1 MQVIIISPN
10 KTTHQHWH
18 LSPVAL
24 RIAAAAAVIMALSL
38 SYTAYQ
44 LFSDTPK
51 KQPISV
57 VEKAISPFLT
67 PVPEQIVV
75 AQLTSE
81 QAQMQAYYAKRL
93 GALQAEAFRLK
104 ALTDKLAELSGIDIE
119 AEGLDKPAGQ
129 GGLAQQQAMPLSE
142 AEFES
147 FFSELENNFDT
158 QSLGLVQLQDYFI
171 TEDNIKSA
179 IPTGRPIKKGWISS
193 YYGYRVDPFNGKKTF
208 HHGLDFAGKAG
219 SEVLA
224 VADGIVSWHGTR
236 GGYGEMIEIDHG
248 NGYQSRYAHNKKLVV
263 KLGDRIKKGQAIAL
277 MGSTGRSTGPHVHFE
292 VLRDGKTVNP
302 ANFVKR

>member
-10 KTTHQHWH
+10 NTTHQHWH
-18 LSPVAL
+18 LSPMVL
-24 RIAAAAAVIMALSL
+24 RIAATVTLLFVFSI
-38 SYTAYQ
+38 SYMAYQ
-44 LFSDTPK
+44 LISDKPE
-51 KQPISV
+51 KQIITI
-57 VEKAISPFLT
+57 VEKPAEPNK
-67 PVPEQIVV
+67 VPIV
-75 AQLTSE
+75 AQQSKTE
-81 QAQMQAYYAKRL
+81 KAQMQAYYAKRL
-93 GALQAEAFRLK
+93 GTLQAEAFRLK
-104 ALTDKLAELSGIDIE
+104 ALTDKLAELSGLDIE
-119 AEGLDKPAGQ
+119 AEGLDKTAGQ
-129 GGLAQQQAMPLSE
+129 GGVMQQSAMPLSQ

-147 FFSELENNFDT
+147 FFSELENSFDT
-158 QSLGLVQLQDYFI
+158 QSLGLIQLQDYLI

-179 IPTGRPIKKGWISS
+179 IPAGRPIEKGWISS

-219 SEVLA
+219 SDVLA

-292 VLRDGKTVNP
+292 ILRDGKTVNP

>member
-10 KTTHQHWH
+10 NTTHKHWH
-18 LSPVAL
+18 LSKTMLGVAASL
-24 RIAAAAAVIMALSL
+24 ALIIVLST

-44 LFSDTPK
+44 LLSDKPE
-51 KQPISV
+51 KQTASM
-57 VEKAISPFLT
+57 VEKAVISEPKQT
-67 PVPEQIVV
+67 VV
-75 AQLTSE
+75 MVDETNQK
-81 QAQMQAYYAKRL
+81 QVQAYYAKRL
-93 GALQAEAFRLK
+93 GTLQAEALRLK
-104 ALTDKLAELSGIDIE
+104 ALTDKLAEFSGLNIVE
-119 AEGLDKPAGQ
+119 EGLDEQAGQ

-142 AEFES
+142 DEFES

-158 QSLGLVQLQDYFI
+158 QSLGLIQLQDYLI
-171 TEDNIKSA
+171 TKDSIKSA
-179 IPTGRPIKKGWISS
+179 IPAGRPIKKGWISS
-193 YYGYRVDPFNGKKTF
+193 YYGYRVDPFSGKKVF
-208 HHGLDFAGKAG
+208 HHGLDFAGKSG

-224 VADGIVSWHGTR
+224 VADGIVSWQGTR

-292 VLRDGKTVNP
+292 ILRDGKTVNP

>member
-1 MQVIIISPN
+1 MQVIIISQN

-18 LSPVAL
+18 LSQVAL
-24 RIAAAAAVIMALSL
+24 RIVAVAAVIMALSL

-51 KQPISV
+51 KQLSNV
-57 VEKAISPFLT
+57 VEKAISPLLT
-67 PVPEQIVV
+67 PLPEQIVV

-93 GALQAEAFRLK
+93 GTLQAEAFRLK

-119 AEGLDKPAGQ
+119 AEGLDKSAGQ
-129 GGLAQQQAMPLSE
+129 GGLAQQQAIPLSE

-147 FFSELENNFDT
+147 FFSELESNFDT

>member
-1 MQVIIISPN
+1 MQVIIISSN
-10 KTTHQHWH
+10 NTTHQHWH
-18 LSPVAL
+18 LSPMVL
-24 RIAAAAAVIMALSL
+24 RIAATVTLLFVFSI
-38 SYTAYQ
+38 SYMAYQ
-44 LFSDTPK
+44 LISDKPE
-51 KQPISV
+51 KQIITI
-57 VEKAISPFLT
+57 VEKPAEPNK
-67 PVPEQIVV
+67 VPIV
-75 AQLTSE
+75 AQQSKTE
-81 QAQMQAYYAKRL
+81 KAQMQAYYAKRL
-93 GALQAEAFRLK
+93 GTLQAEAFRLK
-104 ALTDKLAELSGIDIE
+104 ALTDKLAELSGLDIE
-119 AEGLDKPAGQ
+119 AEGLDKTAGQ
-129 GGLAQQQAMPLSE
+129 GGVMQQSAMPLSQ

-147 FFSELENNFDT
+147 FFSELENSFDT
-158 QSLGLVQLQDYFI
+158 QSLGLIQLQDYLI

-179 IPTGRPIKKGWISS
+179 IPAGRPIEKGWISS

-219 SEVLA
+219 SDVLA

-292 VLRDGKTVNP
+292 ILRDGKTVNP

>member
-10 KTTHQHWH
+10 NTTHQHWH
-18 LSPVAL
+18 LSPMVL
-24 RIAAAAAVIMALSL
+24 RIAATVTLLFVFSI
-38 SYTAYQ
+38 SYMAYQ
-44 LFSDTPK
+44 LMSDKPE
-51 KQPISV
+51 KQIITI
-57 VEKAISPFLT
+57 VEKPAEPNK
-67 PVPEQIVV
+67 VPVV
-75 AQLTSE
+75 AQQSKTE
-81 QAQMQAYYAKRL
+81 KAQMQAYYAKRL
-93 GALQAEAFRLK
+93 GTLQAEAFRLK
-104 ALTDKLAELSGIDIE
+104 ALTDKLAELSGLDIE
-119 AEGLDKPAGQ
+119 AEGLDKTAGQ
-129 GGLAQQQAMPLSE
+129 GGVMQQSAMPLSQ

-147 FFSELENNFDT
+147 FFSELENSFDT
-158 QSLGLVQLQDYFI
+158 QSLGLIQLQDYLI

-179 IPTGRPIKKGWISS
+179 IPAGRPIEKGWISS

-219 SEVLA
+219 SDVLA
-224 VADGIVSWHGTR
+224 VADGIVSWQGTR

-292 VLRDGKTVNP
+292 ILRDGKTVNP

>member
-10 KTTHQHWH
+10 NTTHQHWH
-18 LSPVAL
+18 LSPMVL
-24 RIAAAAAVIMALSL
+24 RIAATVTLLFVFSI
-38 SYTAYQ
+38 SYMAYQ
-44 LFSDTPK
+44 LMSDK
-51 KQPISV
+51 SEKQIITI
-57 VEKAISPFLT
+57 VEKPAEPNK
-67 PVPEQIVV
+67 VPVV
-75 AQLTSE
+75 AQQSKTE
-81 QAQMQAYYAKRL
+81 KAQMQAYYAKRL
-93 GALQAEAFRLK
+93 GTLQAEAFRLK
-104 ALTDKLAELSGIDIE
+104 ALTDKLAELSGLDIE
-119 AEGLDKPAGQ
+119 AEGLDKTAGQ
-129 GGLAQQQAMPLSE
+129 GGVMQQSAMPLSQ

-147 FFSELENNFDT
+147 FFSELENSFDT
-158 QSLGLVQLQDYFI
+158 QSLGLVQLQDYLI

-179 IPTGRPIKKGWISS
+179 IPAGRPIKKGWISS

-219 SEVLA
+219 SDVLA

-292 VLRDGKTVNP
+292 ILRDGKTVNP

>member
-10 KTTHQHWH
+10 NTTHQHWH
-18 LSPVAL
+18 LSPMVL
-24 RIAAAAAVIMALSL
+24 RIAATVTLLFVFSI
-38 SYTAYQ
+38 SYMAYQ
-44 LFSDTPK
+44 LISDKPE
-51 KQPISV
+51 KQIITI
-57 VEKAISPFLT
+57 VEKPAEPNK
-67 PVPEQIVV
+67 VPIV
-75 AQLTSE
+75 AQQSKTE
-81 QAQMQAYYAKRL
+81 KAQMQAYYAKRL
-93 GALQAEAFRLK
+93 GTLQAEAFRLK
-104 ALTDKLAELSGIDIE
+104 ALTDKLAELSGLDIE
-119 AEGLDKPAGQ
+119 AEGRDKTAGQ
-129 GGLAQQQAMPLSE
+129 GGVMQQSAMPLSQ

-147 FFSELENNFDT
+147 FFSELENSFDT
-158 QSLGLVQLQDYFI
+158 QSLGLVQLQDYLI

-179 IPTGRPIKKGWISS
+179 IPAGRPIEKGWISS

-219 SEVLA
+219 SDVLA
-224 VADGIVSWHGTR
+224 VADGIVSWQGTR

-292 VLRDGKTVNP
+292 ILRDGKTVNP

>member
-10 KTTHQHWH
+10 NTTHQHWH
-18 LSPVAL
+18 LSPMVL
-24 RIAAAAAVIMALSL
+24 RIAATVTLLFVFSI
-38 SYTAYQ
+38 SYMAYQ
-44 LFSDTPK
+44 LMSDKPE
-51 KQPISV
+51 KQIITI
-57 VEKAISPFLT
+57 VEKPAEPNK
-67 PVPEQIVV
+67 VPVV
-75 AQLTSE
+75 AQQSKTE
-81 QAQMQAYYAKRL
+81 KAQMQAYYAKRL
-93 GALQAEAFRLK
+93 GTLQAEAFRLK
-104 ALTDKLAELSGIDIE
+104 ALTDKLAELSGLDIE
-119 AEGLDKPAGQ
+119 AEGLDKTAGQ
-129 GGLAQQQAMPLSE
+129 GGVMQQSAMPLSQ

-147 FFSELENNFDT
+147 FFSELENSFDT
-158 QSLGLVQLQDYFI
+158 QSLGLVQLQDYLI

-179 IPTGRPIKKGWISS
+179 IPAGRPIEKGWISS

-219 SEVLA
+219 SDVLA

-292 VLRDGKTVNP
+292 ILRDGKTVNP